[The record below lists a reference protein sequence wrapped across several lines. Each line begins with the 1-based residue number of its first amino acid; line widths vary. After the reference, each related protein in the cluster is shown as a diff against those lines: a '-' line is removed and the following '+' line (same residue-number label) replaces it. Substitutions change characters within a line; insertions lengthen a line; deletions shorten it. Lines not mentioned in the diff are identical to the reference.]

1 MKLVPARGLDGA
13 FEFREFAHRAIVHIE
28 LVRST
33 ATSFSVAA
41 ANRVSRFR
49 EESTVESA
57 ALYAEFVRTDPRD
70 RPKTNQTA
78 SSLSESQPTRLPYP
92 ERARSHA
99 RRRSAIS
106 SRTATPRDVGQLPA
120 SSADL
125 GRLIDGGRLG
135 RRFDGRKSTGR
146 CRLGEECGQL
156 RL

>member
-70 RPKTNQTA
+70 RPQTNQ
-78 SSLSESQPTRLPYP
+78 SRPRYESVRVPAYPPTVPRACKISCETQ
-92 ERARSHA
+92 ERHQQERH
-99 RRRSAIS
+99 
-106 SRTATPRDVGQLPA
+106 Q
-120 SSADL
+120 
-125 GRLIDGGRLG
+125 
-135 RRFDGRKSTGR
+135 
-146 CRLGEECGQL
+146 Q
-156 RL
+156 